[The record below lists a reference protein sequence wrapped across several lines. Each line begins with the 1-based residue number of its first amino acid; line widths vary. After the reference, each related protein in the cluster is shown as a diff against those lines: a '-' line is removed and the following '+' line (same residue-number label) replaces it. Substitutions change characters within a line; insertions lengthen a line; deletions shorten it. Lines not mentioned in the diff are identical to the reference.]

1 MNDKKRSQIFDYAVV
16 DGRRVPFE
24 QAQVSIFNKALWAS
38 FGVYESVKVDKG
50 CPFYLEEH
58 LRRLHQSAAMLDLG
72 LELDITTL
80 EGWFEL
86 LLEIDR
92 QATWSLRI
100 VALGASN
107 PDERPIVAMQADV
120 LPTYPETFYEKG
132 TAAVLYAGQRSL
144 PMCKSLNTLVNHL
157 ARRAAHQ
164 VGAVEG
170 ILHHNGYLTEGA
182 RSNLFA
188 VRAGK
193 LITPPAEEV
202 LSGITRDIILQE
214 MRETDFPVVE
224 ALLPVDLSLYD
235 ELFITSTSM
244 HVLPVVRVNDQA
256 IGDGRV
262 GPVTRLAMARFNS
275 HYQQVVCVAAGRL

>member
-1 MNDKKRSQIFDYAVV
+1 LNDKKPSPIFDYAVV
-16 DGRRVPFE
+16 NGARVPFE

-38 FGVYESVKVDKG
+38 FGVYETVKIDRG

-58 LRRLHQSAAMLDLG
+58 LHRLHQSAAMLDLG

-86 LLEIDR
+86 LLEVDR

-100 VALGASN
+100 VALGASD
-107 PDERPIVAMQADV
+107 PGERPIVAMQADV
-120 LPTYPETFYEKG
+120 LPTYPEIFYEKG
-132 TAAVLYAGQRSL
+132 TTAVLYAGQRSL
-144 PMCKSLNTLVNHL
+144 PMCKSLNTLVNYL
-157 ARRAAHQ
+157 ARRTAHRL
-164 VGAVEG
+164 GGVEG
-170 ILHHNGYLTEGA
+170 LLHHDGYLTEGA
-182 RSNLFA
+182 RSNLFV
-188 VRAGK
+188 VRGGK
-193 LITPPAEEV
+193 LSTPPVEQV

-244 HVLPVVRVNDQA
+244 QVLPIIQVNDQA
-256 IGDGRV
+256 IGDGQV
-262 GPVTRLAMARFNS
+262 GPVTRLAMARFRA
-275 HYQQVVCVAAGRL
+275 HYQQLICVAADRV